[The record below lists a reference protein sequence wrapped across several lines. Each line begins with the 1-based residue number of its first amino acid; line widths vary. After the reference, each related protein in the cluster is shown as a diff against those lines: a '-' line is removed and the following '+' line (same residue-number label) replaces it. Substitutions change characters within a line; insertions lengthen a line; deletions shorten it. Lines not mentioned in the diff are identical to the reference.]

1 MGSCRSYGADME
13 DETKVC
19 QFGVV
24 TKYFETCTCD
34 DCEALR
40 ERNRKI
46 SALSNRV
53 KCEAEKLFSSL
64 PENQWKNVTS
74 IKIKDIYT
82 N

>member
-1 MGSCRSYGADME
+1 MGSSRSWGAEKE
-13 DETKVC
+13 DEDKVC

-24 TKYFETCTCD
+24 SKYFDTCC
-34 DCEALR
+34 CEGCEKLR
-40 ERNRKI
+40 ERNSKI
-46 SALSNRV
+46 SVLSNRV
-53 KCEAEKLFSSL
+53 RSEAEKLFSSL